1 MLDGDTP
8 EVTIG
13 DDLTVYDPTVTF
25 YPRWELSE
33 SVNQSAFLGAFQN
46 EVDITTLSRQD
57 YLPQDQ
63 FLFYGESSSG
73 DRWVDTYSTVKNQT
87 LLSERLVTVND
98 EPPSALTPSLQLS
111 QEPPKKPGRKSKRQL
126 SERVAPKSARHNAR
140 GDNNTDDQKRTGIVA
155 DGSGINVINGM
166 TNRKHAKHKQVQE
179 RNRIAAEKCR
189 MRKKE
194 ELARLQSDEQAI
206 EQRHRML
213 SSCVDDLK
221 EEILHLKTQLLQHTS
236 CREFPS
242 MSLLITPD
250 SLYTTHL
257 ISLSF
262 SVSRCARR
270 LSPEAPEKLSSHFVS
285 IRRQIHDAEI
295 EANIRSSTPI
305 TIRQLEAIV
314 RITESLAKLT
324 LSPVATEAHVDEAIR
339 LFLCSTMDAANQGSN
354 QGSRELNE
362 EVNRLETELKRRLPI
377 GWSTSLSTL
386 RREMVEGKGYS
397 EQALSRALMIL
408 QRRDIIMFRN
418 QGAQVYRNG
427 A

>member
-25 YPRWELSE
+25 YPQWELSE
-33 SVNQSAFLGAFQN
+33 SVNPPAFLGAFQN

-57 YLPQDQ
+57 YLPQGQ

-111 QEPPKKPGRKSKRQL
+111 QEPPKKPGLKSNRQL

-270 LSPEAPEKLSSHFVS
+270 LSPEAAEKLSSHFVS

-295 EANIRSSTPI
+295 EANIRSSIPI

-324 LSPVATEAHVDEAIR
+324 LSPVATEANVDEAIR

-354 QGSRELNE
+354 QGSRELNN
-362 EVNRLETELKRRLPI
+362 EVNRLETELKRRLLI
-377 GWSTSLSTL
+377 
-386 RREMVEGKGYS
+386 
-397 EQALSRALMIL
+397 
-408 QRRDIIMFRN
+408 
-418 QGAQVYRNG
+418 
-427 A
+427 

>member
-1 MLDGDTP
+1 MSHTEAHMNSVPYMDGVTMLDGDTP

-25 YPRWELSE
+25 YPQWELSE
-33 SVNQSAFLGAFQN
+33 SVNPPAFLGAFQN

-57 YLPQDQ
+57 YLPQGQ

-111 QEPPKKPGRKSKRQL
+111 QEPPKKPGLKSNRQL

-206 EQRHRML
+206 GQRHRML

-236 CREFPS
+236 CNCT
-242 MSLLITPD
+242 LIHHHIEKEAQC
-250 SLYTTHL
+250 YT
-257 ISLSF
+257 
-262 SVSRCARR
+262 
-270 LSPEAPEKLSSHFVS
+270 
-285 IRRQIHDAEI
+285 DA
-295 EANIRSSTPI
+295 
-305 TIRQLEAIV
+305 L
-314 RITESLAKLT
+314 
-324 LSPVATEAHVDEAIR
+324 
-339 LFLCSTMDAANQGSN
+339 G
-354 QGSRELNE
+354 
-362 EVNRLETELKRRLPI
+362 
-377 GWSTSLSTL
+377 L
-386 RREMVEGKGYS
+386 R
-397 EQALSRALMIL
+397 
-408 QRRDIIMFRN
+408 
-418 QGAQVYRNG
+418 
-427 A
+427 

>member
-33 SVNQSAFLGAFQN
+33 SVNPPAFLGAFQN

-87 LLSERLVTVND
+87 LLPERLVTVND
-98 EPPSALTPSLQLS
+98 EPPSASTPSLQLS

-221 EEILHLKTQLLQHTS
+221 EEILHLKTQL
-236 CREFPS
+236 
-242 MSLLITPD
+242 
-250 SLYTTHL
+250 
-257 ISLSF
+257 
-262 SVSRCARR
+262 RCARR
-270 LSPEAPEKLSSHFVS
+270 LSPEAAEKLSSHFVS

-295 EANIRSSTPI
+295 EANIRSSIPI

-324 LSPVATEAHVDEAIR
+324 LSPVATEANVDEAIR

-354 QGSRELNE
+354 QGSRELNN
-362 EVNRLETELKRRLPI
+362 EVNRLETELKRRLLI
-377 GWSTSLSTL
+377 
-386 RREMVEGKGYS
+386 
-397 EQALSRALMIL
+397 
-408 QRRDIIMFRN
+408 
-418 QGAQVYRNG
+418 
-427 A
+427 

>member
-33 SVNQSAFLGAFQN
+33 SVNPPAFLGAFQN

-63 FLFYGESSSG
+63 FLFYRESSSG

-194 ELARLQSDEQAI
+194 ELARL
-206 EQRHRML
+206 H
-213 SSCVDDLK
+213 
-221 EEILHLKTQLLQHTS
+221 
-236 CREFPS
+236 
-242 MSLLITPD
+242 
-250 SLYTTHL
+250 
-257 ISLSF
+257 
-262 SVSRCARR
+262 RCARR
-270 LSPEAPEKLSSHFVS
+270 LSPEAAEKLSSHFVS

-295 EANIRSSTPI
+295 EANIRSSIPI

-324 LSPVATEAHVDEAIR
+324 LSPVATEANVDEAIR

-354 QGSRELNE
+354 QGSRELNN
-362 EVNRLETELKRRLPI
+362 EVNRLETELKRRLLI
-377 GWSTSLSTL
+377 
-386 RREMVEGKGYS
+386 
-397 EQALSRALMIL
+397 
-408 QRRDIIMFRN
+408 
-418 QGAQVYRNG
+418 
-427 A
+427 

>member
-1 MLDGDTP
+1 MQPGVTELPLKRGSRALGLEPVDARCNPEALLTLPNYQKEYRYAIVPTFGRQMSHIEAHMNSVPYMDGVTMLDGDTP
-8 EVTIG
+8 EVNIG

-25 YPRWELSE
+25 YPQWELSE
-33 SVNQSAFLGAFQN
+33 SVNPPAFLGAFQN

-57 YLPQDQ
+57 YLPQGQ

-111 QEPPKKPGRKSKRQL
+111 QEPPKKPGLKSNRQL
-126 SERVAPKSARHNAR
+126 S
-140 GDNNTDDQKRTGIVA
+140 G
-155 DGSGINVINGM
+155 
-166 TNRKHAKHKQVQE
+166 
-179 RNRIAAEKCR
+179 
-189 MRKKE
+189 
-194 ELARLQSDEQAI
+194 
-206 EQRHRML
+206 
-213 SSCVDDLK
+213 
-221 EEILHLKTQLLQHTS
+221 
-236 CREFPS
+236 EFPS

-270 LSPEAPEKLSSHFVS
+270 LSPEAAEKLSSHFVS

-295 EANIRSSTPI
+295 EANIRSSIPI

-324 LSPVATEAHVDEAIR
+324 LSPVATEANVDEAIR

-354 QGSRELNE
+354 QGSRELNN
-362 EVNRLETELKRRLPI
+362 EVNRLETELKRRLLI
-377 GWSTSLSTL
+377 
-386 RREMVEGKGYS
+386 
-397 EQALSRALMIL
+397 
-408 QRRDIIMFRN
+408 
-418 QGAQVYRNG
+418 
-427 A
+427 

>member
-13 DDLTVYDPTVTF
+13 DDLTVYDPTVT
-25 YPRWELSE
+25 
-33 SVNQSAFLGAFQN
+33 
-46 EVDITTLSRQD
+46 
-57 YLPQDQ
+57 
-63 FLFYGESSSG
+63 SG
-73 DRWVDTYSTVKNQT
+73 DRCVDTYSTVKNQT

-111 QEPPKKPGRKSKRQL
+111 QEPPKKPGRKSKRPL

-270 LSPEAPEKLSSHFVS
+270 LSPEAAEKLSSHFVS
-285 IRRQIHDAEI
+285 IRRQIHNAEI
-295 EANIRSSTPI
+295 EANIRSSIPI

-324 LSPVATEAHVDEAIR
+324 LSPVATEANVDEAIR

-354 QGSRELNE
+354 QGSRELNN
-362 EVNRLETELKRRLPI
+362 EVNRLETELKRRLLI
-377 GWSTSLSTL
+377 
-386 RREMVEGKGYS
+386 
-397 EQALSRALMIL
+397 
-408 QRRDIIMFRN
+408 
-418 QGAQVYRNG
+418 
-427 A
+427 

>member
-33 SVNQSAFLGAFQN
+33 SVNPPAFLGAFQN

-87 LLSERLVTVND
+87 LLPERLVTVND
-98 EPPSALTPSLQLS
+98 EPPSASTPSLQLS

-236 CREFPS
+236 S
-242 MSLLITPD
+242 
-250 SLYTTHL
+250 
-257 ISLSF
+257 
-262 SVSRCARR
+262 A
-270 LSPEAPEKLSSHFVS
+270 EKLSSHFVS

-295 EANIRSSTPI
+295 EANIRSSIPI

-324 LSPVATEAHVDEAIR
+324 LSPVATEANVDEAIR

-354 QGSRELNE
+354 QGSRELNN
-362 EVNRLETELKRRLPI
+362 EVNRLETELKRRLLI
-377 GWSTSLSTL
+377 
-386 RREMVEGKGYS
+386 
-397 EQALSRALMIL
+397 
-408 QRRDIIMFRN
+408 
-418 QGAQVYRNG
+418 
-427 A
+427 

>member
-1 MLDGDTP
+1 MSHIEAHMNSVPYMDGVTMLDGDTP

-25 YPRWELSE
+25 YPQWELSE
-33 SVNQSAFLGAFQN
+33 SVNPPAFLGAFQN

-57 YLPQDQ
+57 YLPQGQ

-111 QEPPKKPGRKSKRQL
+111 QEPPKKPGLKSNRQL

-236 CREFPS
+236 CNCT
-242 MSLLITPD
+242 LIHHHIEKEAQC
-250 SLYTTHL
+250 YTDAL
-257 ISLSF
+257 GL
-262 SVSRCARR
+262 SRCARR
-270 LSPEAPEKLSSHFVS
+270 LSPEAAEKLSSHFVS

-295 EANIRSSTPI
+295 EANIRSSIPI

-324 LSPVATEAHVDEAIR
+324 LSPVATEANVDEAIR

-354 QGSRELNE
+354 QGSRELNN
-362 EVNRLETELKRRLPI
+362 EVNRLETELKRRLLI
-377 GWSTSLSTL
+377 
-386 RREMVEGKGYS
+386 
-397 EQALSRALMIL
+397 
-408 QRRDIIMFRN
+408 
-418 QGAQVYRNG
+418 
-427 A
+427 